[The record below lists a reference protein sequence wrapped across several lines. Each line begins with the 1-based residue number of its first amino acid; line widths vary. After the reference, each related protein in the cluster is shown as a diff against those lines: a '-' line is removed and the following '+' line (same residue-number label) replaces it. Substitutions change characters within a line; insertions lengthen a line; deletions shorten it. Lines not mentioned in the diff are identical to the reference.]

1 MIVAKLMFATIA
13 FAATAG
19 VGYPAWTRMR
29 AEKREADARWDRDG
43 IREGMQPFEVGVG
56 GPVVILVHG
65 FASGPSLFRFMAP
78 ALAEAGYTCRVPRLP
93 GFGERLERMRAVTE
107 RDWRAALAKE
117 VEQARSEGRDVW
129 LAGHSMGGTLALDYA
144 QTNPDAVRGVILLA
158 PLIEVSSRRSL
169 GLPPDR
175 LYRAAA
181 RLLPQRTILETAF
194 PVDLHAAAEGVEELR
209 DRFLP
214 MSVYDA
220 MFRLAHDVKSRP
232 ASLQVPVLVMVP
244 GRDLVV
250 SRAATLA
257 YYETL
262 RADRKQLIVSE
273 KAGHVVPLDYGWEDA
288 VAAMDA
294 FVGAQETLR

>member
-1 MIVAKLMFATIA
+1 
-13 FAATAG
+13 
-19 VGYPAWTRMR
+19 
-29 AEKREADARWDRDG
+29 
-43 IREGMQPFEVGVG
+43 
-56 GPVVILVHG
+56 
-65 FASGPSLFRFMAP
+65 
-78 ALAEAGYTCRVPRLP
+78 
-93 GFGERLERMRAVTE
+93 
-107 RDWRAALAKE
+107 LAKE